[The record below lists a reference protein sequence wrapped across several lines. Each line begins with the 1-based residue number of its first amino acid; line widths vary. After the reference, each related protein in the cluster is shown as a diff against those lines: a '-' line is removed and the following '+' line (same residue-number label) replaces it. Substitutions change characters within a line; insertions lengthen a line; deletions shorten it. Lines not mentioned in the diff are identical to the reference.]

1 MSWVKKSPK
10 FLIILSLAMAVSAC
24 SGSNSSSPS
33 GAASNSSENSAP
45 SESGNEVVTVQA
57 SWMYEWWKPKE
68 WGIEPVT
75 KKLTEKTGVQFQ
87 FNGISGDGNEKASV
101 MLLAK
106 DYPEVMWMDR
116 GPILDKYIAAGAL
129 YSIDELAE
137 KYGFTEILNSYIPQ
151 SAINALKKPDGHL
164 YGIPNWFNEKGE
176 FAVGGAF
183 NIRNDIYSQLGSPEI
198 KTIDE
203 FTDFLRK
210 VKESKLTYDGK
221 AMYPIGFQGITGNVE
236 RLANLWG
243 SQNMS
248 GRYYDEKEGKVKFYL
263 RNETALSALKWLN
276 TLYKEKLLDPENF
289 TYKSEQFDEA
299 AAKGK
304 FAIILANFWDLW
316 KASETLKLS
325 NPDAYY
331 KAIPHPAGTSGV
343 EPNGDG
349 YNTAGWNVAVITKN
363 AKDPEKI
370 MRFFNYYL
378 SPEGQILSF
387 YGIEG
392 ETWEMVDGNPMLKP
406 GVYDEIRKDAEG
418 YGKKTGVRYLD
429 LNQYQKYNW
438 ERDVESEDRKADRAI
453 IDSVNFDGTQ
463 LSILTLDGESKEG
476 IAYANINA
484 SMENELTK
492 IIMSANESEVE
503 SKYNDLIKRLEK
515 QGLNSIEDAW
525 TAMYKEKNP

>member
-1 MSWVKKSPK
+1 MMSLVKKMPK
-10 FLIILSLAMAVSAC
+10 VLVIIVLVFAAAAC
-24 SGSNSSSPS
+24 SSSPNT
-33 GAASNSSENSAP
+33 ATENQTETSNQSTNADQST
-45 SESGNEVVTVQA
+45 VTVQA

-68 WGIEPVT
+68 WGNDPVT
-75 KKLTEKTGVQFQ
+75 KVLTEKTGVQFK

-116 GPILDKYIAAGAL
+116 GPVLDKYIAAGAL

-137 KYGFTEILNSYIPQ
+137 KYNFPDITSNYIPE
-151 SAINALKKPDGHL
+151 SAINALKKPDGHF
-164 YGIPNWFNEKGE
+164 YGIPNWFNEAGE

-183 NIRNDIYSQLGSPEI
+183 NIRADLYSQLGSPEI
-198 KTIDE
+198 KTIDDL
-203 FTDFLRK
+203 TNFLRK
-210 VKESKLTYDGK
+210 VKESNLKYDGK

-243 SQNMS
+243 SQNAS
-248 GRYYDEKEGKVKFYL
+248 GRYYDANEDTVKHYL
-263 RNETALSALKWLN
+263 RNETTLSALKWLN
-276 TLYKEKLLDPENF
+276 MLYKEKLLDPENF

-316 KASETLKLS
+316 KASEVLKLS
-325 NPDAYY
+325 NPDSYY
-331 KAIPHPAGTSGV
+331 KVIPHPAGTAGV
-343 EPNGDG
+343 QPNGDG

-363 AKDPEKI
+363 AKNPEKI
-370 MRFFNYYL
+370 MEFFNYYL

-392 ETWEMVDGNPMLKP
+392 ETWENVGGKPMLKP
-406 GVYDEIRKDAEG
+406 GVYEEIVKDAEG
-418 YGKKTGVRYLD
+418 FGKKTGVRYLD

-438 ERDVESEDRKADRAI
+438 ERDAESEDRKADRAI
-453 IDSVNFDGTQ
+453 IESVNFDATQ

-476 IAYANINA
+476 IAYANISA
-484 SMENELTK
+484 SLETELTQ
-492 IIMSANESEVE
+492 IIMAASGDEVAA
-503 SKYNDLIKRLEK
+503 KYDDLIKRLDK
-515 QGLNSIEDAW
+515 QGLKSIEDAW
-525 TAMYKEKNP
+525 TVLYKEKNK